1 MTRERDFADVV
12 VLSRR
17 YQLAASELLAAVNAT
32 AEHRQVA
39 LRPLA
44 AILGGLGDERQQA
57 WSTFIA
63 GAGLEQLVPSTYP
76 DAINLVAAFIDP
88 LLRGSFESGHWDPHS
103 AGWVKGP
110 ADSDPE

>member
-1 MTRERDFADVV
+1 M

-17 YQLAASELLAAVNAT
+17 YQMAASELLAAINAT
-32 AEHRQVA
+32 AGHRQAV

-44 AILGGLGDERQQA
+44 ALLGGLGNERQHA

-63 GAGLEQLVPSTYP
+63 SASLEGLVPSRFL

-88 LLRGSFESGHWDPHS
+88 LLGGSVESGQRDPLS
-103 AGWVKGP
+103 GSWVESP
-110 ADSDPE
+110 ADPERA

>member
-1 MTRERDFADVV
+1 M
-12 VLSRR
+12 SG
-17 YQLAASELLAAVNAT
+17 T

-63 GAGLEQLVPSTYP
+63 SAGLEGIVPSSYS
-76 DAINLVAAFIDP
+76 DAIKLVATFIDP
-88 LLRGSFESGHWDPHS
+88 LLDGSLSGQWDPHS
-103 AGWVKGP
+103 ASWVKGLT
-110 ADSDPE
+110 DPERA